1 VLAQAPS
8 ENARARARRSHH
20 ENWLVGWSGSGRVH
34 LLLVAE
40 HRAKTIYLAK
50 RIFFDREFVPWN
62 KVVRDL
68 AHYCSF
74 ESQEMIG
81 GSEFNAETYVSYRG
95 HKLAASFKKI

>member
-1 VLAQAPS
+1 MLAETPS
-8 ENARARARRSHH
+8 ENARARTRRAHH

-68 AHYCSF
+68 VHYCSF
-74 ESQEMIG
+74 ESQGMIG
-81 GSEFNAETYVSYRG
+81 GSE
-95 HKLAASFKKI
+95 L